1 MSNLEKEPLLD
12 HNYDGIQEL
21 DNPLPRWWVY
31 LFYATIVFG
40 IGYFTY
46 YGFGI
51 GPDLHEELE
60 AHMEMMAPKEQV
72 AVVDYDALQND
83 PATLASGKAV
93 FIAKCAACHAPD
105 GGGIIGPNL
114 TDDYWIH
121 GEGQMSDIVT
131 VIQKGVPEKGM
142 LSWEALLSP
151 EDLQAVSVYV
161 HSLKGTTPAT
171 PKAPE
176 GNPVH

>member
-40 IGYFTY
+40 ILYFVY

-60 AHMEMMAPKEQV
+60 SHMQVIAPQTQV
-72 AVVDYDALQND
+72 AIDYDALEND
-83 PATLASGKAV
+83 PAKIEAGKA
-93 FIAKCAACHAPD
+93 IYAAKCAACHGPD
-105 GGGIIGPNL
+105 GGGTIGPNL
-114 TDDYWIH
+114 TDTYWIH
-121 GEGQMSDIVT
+121 GEGRLSDIVT

-142 LSWEALLSP
+142 LSWETLLSP
-151 EDLQAVSVYV
+151 EDLQSVAVYV

-176 GNPVH
+176 GNPGH